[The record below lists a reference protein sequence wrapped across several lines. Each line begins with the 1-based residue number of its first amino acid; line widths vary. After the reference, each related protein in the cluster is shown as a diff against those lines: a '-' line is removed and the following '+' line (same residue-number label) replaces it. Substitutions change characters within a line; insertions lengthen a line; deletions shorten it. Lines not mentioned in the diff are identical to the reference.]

1 VVALIMIRL
10 RSTCW
15 NHHYLNSKRIRSYLL
30 LKNLSVKRRK
40 LDDEHMKAPIS
51 IHIYSDVCLSV

>member
-1 VVALIMIRL
+1 
-10 RSTCW
+10 
-15 NHHYLNSKRIRSYLL
+15 LNSRRIRSYLL

-51 IHIYSDVCLSV
+51 IHIYSDLCLSV